1 MNYYESIVEKAQNRV
16 RELENSLSSFDYSKI
31 EPMISRNLVDNQS
44 LFLEVKSI
52 FNNSRLSNDEK

>member
-16 RELENSLSSFDYSKI
+16 RELENSLSNFDYSKI